1 MRSVKRDVLNAPQR
15 VNALNVQMVIS
26 QTLWI
31 RTSAK
36 SALKIAR
43 NARQMVLNASSV
55 PQDFS

>member
-1 MRSVKRDVLNAPQR
+1 VLNAPQR

>member
-1 MRSVKRDVLNAPQR
+1 MKSVKRDVLNASVR
-15 VNALNVQMVIS
+15 VNALNVQMDIS

-43 NARQMVLNASSV
+43 NARQMVLNAYSV
-55 PQDFS
+55 LKDFS